1 MRDRNWEIRT
11 NKRNIGDKKQNFSF
25 LILFLGREGRPLESK
40 EKALRLARIALDKK
54 AKDVLILDLKGLTII
69 ADYFVICSGE
79 STTHVRAIA
88 ESIEEKSKKAGIK
101 IIGIEGLTHSRWVL
115 IDYGDLIVHVFEE
128 GTRSFYEIEKLW
140 MDARSIPIGEIG

>member
-1 MRDRNWEIRT
+1 
-11 NKRNIGDKKQNFSF
+11 
-25 LILFLGREGRPLESK
+25 
-40 EKALRLARIALDKK
+40 LARIALDKK
-54 AKDVLILDLKGLTII
+54 AKDILILDLRGLTII
-69 ADYFVICSGE
+69 ADYFVICSGG

-88 ESIEEKSKKAGIK
+88 ESIEETSKTAGTK